1 MNDNRSNLS
10 GVGKLI
16 KRDWQKSLLVILLVL
31 SLSYLAWDFWGKQ
44 KDNWMLRGYAVAI
57 SELIEV
63 ANDPACS
70 PFPVQFDEQTVN
82 LINYECLLE
91 EGDSADIING
101 LFVPD
106 ESDLFQ

>member
-1 MNDNRSNLS
+1 MNDNRSS
-10 GVGKLI
+10 RSRVGELI
-16 KRDWQKSLLVILLVL
+16 KKDWQKSLLIILLVL

-57 SELIEV
+57 GELVEV

-91 EGDSADIING
+91 EGDSVDITNG
-101 LFVPD
+101 LFIPNENDPV
-106 ESDLFQ
+106 Q